1 MSGRGCDSAR
11 RSYSF
16 LTPEGLLMRNSL
28 LTSVSSV
35 FVGLVACGN
44 GHEIKSS
51 NLTAAGSTSQP
62 LLMVANVE
70 NAFDGID
77 QGTEYDE
84 YSSKKSNWNQEM
96 ALAKAKRVAK
106 VFEAAN
112 CPKIV
117 TSAEVE
123 NQNAADLI
131 AAAASKCGYKAISAN
146 TSQKFPIGVA
156 IFTSLGVKS
165 TSLIETGYRPH
176 LRVEFD
182 NGLTVI
188 GVHFKSMRD
197 GGDELRKKAA
207 EAVLKNLNGKH
218 VIVAGDFNTEEDLLR
233 GSRLT
238 NCSASAKPTHVYHG
252 EWHRLDKIYSTQCSS
267 VERMEAPFLMRNG
280 QPFRSVMN
288 DRNGKTHHED
298 AGYSDHI
305 PLLMND

>member
-1 MSGRGCDSAR
+1 
-11 RSYSF
+11 
-16 LTPEGLLMRNSL
+16 MRNTL
-28 LTSVSSV
+28 LTLVTSVSV
-35 FVGLVACGN
+35 CMVACSKGD
-44 GHEIKSS
+44 EPSS
-51 NLTAAGSTSQP
+51 ASLTDTTANVQP
-62 LLMVANVE
+62 LVMVANVE

-84 YSSKKSNWNQEM
+84 YSSKKSNWSQEM
-96 ALAKAKRVAK
+96 AVAKAKRVAK

-131 AAAASKCGYKAISAN
+131 AAAASKCRYKGISAN
-146 TSQKFPIGVA
+146 ESQKMPIGVA
-156 IFTSLGVKS
+156 IFTSLPVKS

-176 LRVEFD
+176 LRVDFED
-182 NGLTVI
+182 GLTVI

-207 EAVLKNLNGKH
+207 EAVDQEMKKLTGKR
-218 VIVAGDFNTEEDLLR
+218 VIVAGDFNTEEDLLK
-233 GSRLT
+233 GVQLS

-252 EWHRLDKIYSTQCSS
+252 EWHRLDKIYATKCSK
-267 VERMEAPFLMRNG
+267 VDRMNDSFLMKG
-280 QPFRSVMN
+280 GKPYRSVMY
-288 DRNGKTHHED
+288 DKSGKTHHEN

-305 PLLMND
+305 PLLMMD